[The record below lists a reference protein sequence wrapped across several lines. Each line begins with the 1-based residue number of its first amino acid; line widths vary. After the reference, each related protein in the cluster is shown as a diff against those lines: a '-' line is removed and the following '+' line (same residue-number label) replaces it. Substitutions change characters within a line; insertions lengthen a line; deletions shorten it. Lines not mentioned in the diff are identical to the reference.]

1 MIVKRTRVLLVCGVL
16 GVALAGCT
24 GGAQSARTGDSGSA
38 VQNEMAPSQGKAP
51 APGKPAAGQGQ
62 VTDRKLAK
70 TATIALTAP
79 DPAAAGE
86 GARRAAAA
94 AGGFVGEERTDGMSA
109 SLSVSVPAAKL
120 DPTLEE
126 LAKLGTVVRKV
137 QNAQDVTEQVVDV
150 QSRLATQRKSVE
162 RVRALLDRAGSV
174 SEIASVESE
183 LTTRETE
190 LEALQ
195 AKQNTL
201 TTQVDMATISV
212 SVSLPP
218 AAKPDSASGGF
229 TSGLANGWSA
239 FLTFGSAVLTA
250 LGAVAPFAPLLLIPA
265 ALYWHHRRK
274 HPAKPTAT
282 PADGPPGR
290 RHLAR

>member
-1 MIVKRTRVLLVCGVL
+1 MITRRTRVVLACGVL
-16 GVALAGCT
+16 AVALAGCT
-24 GGAQSARTGDSGSA
+24 SGGQASRTADSGSGA
-38 VQNEMAPSQGKAP
+38 QNEMAAPQAPSPGKAP
-51 APGKPAAGQGQ
+51 APGKPVAGQGQ
-62 VTDRKLAK
+62 AEDRKLAK

-86 GARRAAAA
+86 GARRAATA
-94 AGGFVGEERTDGMSA
+94 AGGFVGEERTDGDSA

-120 DPTLEE
+120 DSALDE

-201 TTQVDMATISV
+201 TAQVDMATISV

-218 AAKPDSASGGF
+218 ASKPDSAPGGF
-229 TSGLANGWSA
+229 TSGLADGWSA
-239 FLTFGSAVLTA
+239 FLIFGSGVLTG
-250 LGAVAPFAPLLLIPA
+250 LGAAAPFLALLLIPA

-274 HPAKPTAT
+274 KPASPTT
-282 PADGPPGR
+282 PPPVTPTNNI
-290 RHLAR
+290 